1 MKSYSPEFRA
11 DAVALYLSDPART
24 YASVAKDLGVN
35 RETLRL
41 WVRQARRDGTAAA
54 KAGPPA
60 KPANGP
66 VSSDAVLQ
74 EVLEEENKQLRAR
87 IRELELE
94 RDILR
99 RAAKYFG
106 GRDELV
112 SRFQFVADHRDA
124 FGVKRLCRVL
134 AVSRSGF
141 YRWAGAAA
149 ARSARAA
156 ADAALAERIRRIHT
170 EFDGTYGSPR
180 VTAELRAQGTKVNHK
195 RVERIMRACG
205 IAGLHLRK
213 KVRTTIGEPPHR
225 KVPDLIGRD
234 FTAPA
239 PNRRYVGD
247 ITYLP
252 VEDGRFLFLATVL
265 DLHSRRLAGWSIAE
279 HMRTELVIDAL
290 RSAAATRG
298 GLDGAV
304 FHSDHGVQYTSD
316 AFARVCAE
324 LGVRQSMGA
333 VGTSADNSAAEAFN
347 ATLKRETLQGAR
359 HWPSARQARLEVFK
373 WIIRYNTRRR
383 HSALGQVSPVD
394 YEQQPDKVPVA
405 A

>member
-99 RAAKYFG
+99 RAAKYFA

>member
-1 MKSYSPEFRA
+1 M
-11 DAVALYLSDPART
+11 
-24 YASVAKDLGVN
+24 
-35 RETLRL
+35 
-41 WVRQARRDGTAAA
+41 
-54 KAGPPA
+54 
-60 KPANGP
+60 
-66 VSSDAVLQ
+66 
-74 EVLEEENKQLRAR
+74 
-87 IRELELE
+87 
-94 RDILR
+94 
-99 RAAKYFG
+99 
-106 GRDELV
+106 